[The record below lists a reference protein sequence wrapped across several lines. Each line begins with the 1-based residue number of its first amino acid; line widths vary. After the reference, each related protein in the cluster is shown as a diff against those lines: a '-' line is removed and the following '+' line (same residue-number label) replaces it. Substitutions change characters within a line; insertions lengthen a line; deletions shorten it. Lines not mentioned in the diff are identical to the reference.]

1 MNKFTRIAL
10 IGALMTGVLVVG
22 DFDITPTVSAQSTLE
37 KAKKYSRKTYKPTA
51 KRRIRN
57 VGYVGDFS
65 DVVCNTKLTADD
77 VYYFNPEELRILR
90 NTIYARHGR
99 KFRDAKLRQY
109 FSQFDWYHP
118 TKTEVNPGELTS
130 IEQHNIMLIQS
141 FE

>member
-1 MNKFTRIAL
+1 MLRLTRIL
-10 IGALMTGVLVVG
+10 FVGALVAGVSVVG
-22 DFDITPTVSAQSTLE
+22 DFDITPAASAQVTLE

-77 VYYFNPEELRILR
+77 VYYFSPEELRILR

-99 KFRDAKLRQY
+99 KFRDAKLRRY

-118 TKTEVNPGELTS
+118 TKTEINPGELTA